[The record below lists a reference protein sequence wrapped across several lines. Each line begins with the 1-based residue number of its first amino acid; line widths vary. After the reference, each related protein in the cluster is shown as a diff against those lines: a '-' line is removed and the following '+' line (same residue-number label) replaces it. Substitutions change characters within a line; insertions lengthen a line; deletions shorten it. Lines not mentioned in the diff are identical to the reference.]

1 MTTTWNF
8 YTLYGGNVVRVPV
21 HFLSLPLFF
30 NLHWWLPK
38 HFSFC
43 TAATKFS
50 CFCYNKKMSPLL
62 LIYCSFALF
71 LVELRWPA
79 AHFLFFSVF
88 LLFDIPICGH
98 DNLSSKLKFFTQH
111 RHRNNFRF
119 PLPLLALLQEAGG
132 YSISRQNNLELHL
145 GYHTSWLSYFTLV
158 GLWCGRMVSRCM
170 VMWLPNFLGWV

>member
-1 MTTTWNF
+1 MTTTSNF

-21 HFLSLPLFF
+21 HFLSLPLIF

-88 LLFDIPICGH
+88 LCSIFQFVDMTIYLVSLNSLHNTDTETISAFHCLYWLCYKRRVAIQFPAKITSSCIWVTIPL
-98 DNLSSKLKFFTQH
+98 D
-111 RHRNNFRF
+111 
-119 PLPLLALLQEAGG
+119 
-132 YSISRQNNLELHL
+132 
-145 GYHTSWLSYFTLV
+145 
-158 GLWCGRMVSRCM
+158 
-170 VMWLPNFLGWV
+170 